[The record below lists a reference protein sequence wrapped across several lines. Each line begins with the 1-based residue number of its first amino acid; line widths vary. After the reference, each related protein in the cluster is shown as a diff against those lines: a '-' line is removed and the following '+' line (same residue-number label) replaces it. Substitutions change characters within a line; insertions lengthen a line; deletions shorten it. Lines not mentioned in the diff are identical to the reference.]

1 MRIAYITAG
10 AGGMLCGSCLHDNT
24 LVAALQSLG
33 HDAVL
38 IPTYTPIRTDEDDVS
53 IRRVFFGG
61 INVFLQ
67 QKSSLFRHTPWFLD
81 RFLDAPGLLRWVSKF
96 AVKTQAEDLAELTL
110 SMLRGEHGH
119 QRKEID
125 KLSGWLESDVRPEII
140 NLTAVLLSGVVRK
153 LRERLRVPILGTLQ
167 GDDIFLEALPDEARR
182 QALKILR
189 ENCRE
194 FAGFIATSRYYADF
208 MAEYLEIQRE
218 KIHVVYPGLDLRRH
232 TPLANVGQD
241 SDPIRLSGQERNPI
255 PRSGEQPSGQD
266 RNPILRA
273 QGRGEPFTI
282 GYFARICPEKG
293 LHHLVEAFCLLKQMP
308 DIGPCRLR
316 VSGWLGENNKPYFEE
331 LKQTLKNRGLAE
343 HFEHVEAPDHASK
356 VQFLQGLDVLS
367 VPTVYREPKGLY
379 VLEALANG
387 VPVVQ
392 PRHGSFPELIEATG
406 GGLLVEPND
415 PADLANALR
424 QLMDNPTER
433 ATLAQAGQRVVHE
446 RFHARGMAEQT
457 LAIYRNYLA

>member
-33 HDAVL
+33 HDALL
-38 IPTYTPIRTDEDDVS
+38 IPTYTPTRTDEENVS
-53 IRRVFFGG
+53 IGRVFFGG

-67 QKSSLFRHTPWFLD
+67 QKSALFRHTPWFLD
-81 RFLDAPGLLRWVSKF
+81 RLLDAPGLLRWVSRF
-96 AVKTQAEDLAELTL
+96 AVNTEAQELADLTL

-125 KLSGWLESDVRPEII
+125 KLAGWLETDVRPEII
-140 NLTAVLLSGVVRK
+140 NLTAVLLSGVVHK
-153 LRERLRVPILGTLQ
+153 LRERLKVPVLGTLQ

-182 QALKILR
+182 QALELLR

-208 MAEYLEIQRE
+208 MAEYLAIPRE

-232 TPLANVGQD
+232 SNPCPRNEE
-241 SDPIRLSGQERNPI
+241 SGQTGMFA
-255 PRSGEQPSGQD
+255 PRGQ
-266 RNPILRA
+266 
-273 QGRGEPFTI
+273 PFTI

-293 LHHLVEAFCLLKQMP
+293 LHQLIEAFGLLKQMP
-308 DIGPCRLR
+308 GVGKCRLR
-316 VSGWLGENNKPYFEE
+316 VSGWLGENNKHYLEGLRQA
-331 LKQTLKNRGLAE
+331 LKDKGLAE

-356 VQFLQGLDVLS
+356 VHFLQSLDVLS

-415 PADLANALR
+415 PADLANALWR
-424 QLMDNPTER
+424 LMDNAVER
-433 ATLAQAGQRVVHE
+433 ATLAQAGQRAVHE